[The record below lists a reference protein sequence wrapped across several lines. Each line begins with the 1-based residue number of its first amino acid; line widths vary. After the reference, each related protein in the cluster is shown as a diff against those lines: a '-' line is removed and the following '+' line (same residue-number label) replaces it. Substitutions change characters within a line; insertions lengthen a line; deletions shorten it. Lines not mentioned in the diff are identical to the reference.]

1 MSQPWVVQGL
11 LWDPQEQVQPQA
23 AGALRTAQTVLSEK
37 PVKYLLV
44 RGEGISQT
52 GYDLVT

>member
-1 MSQPWVVQGL
+1 MVQGL

-44 RGEGISQT
+44 RREGISQT